1 MAETETG
8 QEKTEPATGRKR
20 MRAREEGNVPKSHEV
35 NTTLVLTA
43 GVVSFYFL
51 AGHYF
56 GSLMEAVRYYL
67 QESARPITMDSYYS
81 LLLEIGLRTLL
92 IVLPFFLIVAV
103 AALAINLLQVGF
115 LWSGKPLIPR
125 FSRMS
130 PAQGLKRL
138 FSARGAMEL
147 AKSMGKI
154 FLIAPVMIYTV
165 YKEVP
170 NLMGLVG
177 MEVGDSVIYM
187 GYACFDLAVK
197 ALLIM
202 ILLALADYAYQ
213 RWQHEKDLRMTKE
226 EVRQEM
232 KDIQGDPKIKSRIR
246 SIQIQMARQRMMEQV
261 PQADVVVTN
270 PTEYA
275 VALKYSPEEHPA
287 PQVVAK
293 GRNILAQRIK
303 AIAQDHNIP
312 VVENRLLAQSLYKLV
327 EVGGLIP
334 PDLYQAVA
342 EVLAYVYKLTR
353 RIPVRA

>member
-1 MAETETG
+1 MADTESG

-20 MRAREEGNVPKSHEV
+20 TRAREEGNVPKSHEV
-35 NTTLVLTA
+35 NTTLVLIA
-43 GVVSFYFL
+43 GVASFYYL

-56 GSLMEAVRYYL
+56 GGLMEAVRYYL
-67 QESARPITMDSYYS
+67 QESARPVTPDSYYS
-81 LLLEIGLRTLL
+81 ILLEAGLRTLIIVFPFLL
-92 IVLPFFLIVAV
+92 ILTV

-115 LWSGKPLIPR
+115 LLSGKPLIPR
-125 FSRMS
+125 FGRMN
-130 PAQGLKRL
+130 PAQGIKRL
-138 FSARGAMEL
+138 FSARGAVEL
-147 AKSMGKI
+147 VKSMGKI
-154 FLIAPVMIYTV
+154 FIIAPVMIYTV
-165 YKEVP
+165 YKEIP
-170 NLMGLVG
+170 NLMGLVE
-177 MEVGDSVIYM
+177 MEVRDSMIYM

-202 ILLALADYAYQ
+202 IVLAIADYAYQ

-261 PQADVVVTN
+261 PQAEVVVTN

-275 VALKYSPEEHPA
+275 VALKYTPDEHPA
-287 PQVVAK
+287 PQVIAK
-293 GRNILAQRIK
+293 GRNLLAQRIK
-303 AIAQDHNIP
+303 EIALEHNIP
-312 VVENRLLAQSLYKLV
+312 IVENRPLAQSLYKLV
-327 EVGGLIP
+327 GVGGLIP

-353 RIPVRA
+353 RIPVRT